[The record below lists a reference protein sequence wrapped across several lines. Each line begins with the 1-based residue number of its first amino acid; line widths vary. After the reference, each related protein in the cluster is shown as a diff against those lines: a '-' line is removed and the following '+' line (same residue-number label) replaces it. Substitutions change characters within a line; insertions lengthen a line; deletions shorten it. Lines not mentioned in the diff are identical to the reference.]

1 MLVGIV
7 GKPNVGKSTFFK
19 ALTMA
24 KAETANYPFTT
35 IEPNKGVGFVRVEC
49 VDKELGVQ
57 CNPRVG
63 YCKKGIRFVPVE
75 VVDVAGL
82 VPGAHEGKGLGN
94 KFLDDL
100 RKADALIHVV
110 DIAGSVNEKG
120 EPVAMGGYD
129 PLKDIEFLE
138 FELDMWI
145 FGILDSNWDKAGKA
159 QAAKK
164 QKIEDALAEMVSGL
178 GIKRYQVEAVIKD
191 YPKQML
197 EWNVDQKKTFV
208 KNLRKISKPIVIAAN
223 KVDLPTAENNIKRI
237 KEKYPDLLIVPVSA
251 ESELALKEADKVGL
265 IDYLPG
271 ANTFEIKEESKLS
284 EKQAKALNF
293 IKTNILEKYGFTG
306 VQEIMDKS
314 VFNLL
319 NYLAIFPGGV
329 NKLADKDGNVLP
341 DCFLLPPE
349 STALDFA
356 FHIHSDLGNKFIKAI
371 LVKTKMMVGK
381 EHKLKNRDV
390 IEIVSGR

>member
-1 MLVGIV
+1 M
-7 GKPNVGKSTFFK
+7 
-19 ALTMA
+19 
-24 KAETANYPFTT
+24 
-35 IEPNKGVGFVRVEC
+35 
-49 VDKELGVQ
+49 
-57 CNPRVG
+57 
-63 YCKKGIRFVPVE
+63 
-75 VVDVAGL
+75 
-82 VPGAHEGKGLGN
+82 
-94 KFLDDL
+94 
-100 RKADALIHVV
+100 
-110 DIAGSVNEKG
+110 
-120 EPVAMGGYD
+120 
-129 PLKDIEFLE
+129 
-138 FELDMWI
+138 
-145 FGILDSNWDKAGKA
+145 
-159 QAAKK
+159 
-164 QKIEDALAEMVSGL
+164 
-178 GIKRYQVEAVIKD
+178 EAVIKD

-284 EKQAKALNF
+284 EKQAKALKF
-293 IKTNILEKYGFTG
+293 IKIKILEKYGFTG